1 MELLAPREFERP
13 ARTAEELA
21 AAQERAREYSRQ
33 KMRCVRAGAGPR
45 RGVRGAAGG
54 PAVPDPTDLTGR
66 PERRHRREV
75 EADLAAKRRLVAGAL
90 AALPEGLRAAA
101 AAPDSAP
108 YPLGAWLPT
117 DTAPAEVLGRDG
129 DGGAAGAEEEAG
141 GAAAI
146 FQAKKRK
153 RRRAGQR
160 RQEPGGP

>member
-1 MELLAPREFERP
+1 VELLAPQEFERP
-13 ARTAEELA
+13 PRTAEELA

-33 KMRCVRAGAGPR
+33 KM
-45 RGVRGAAGG
+45 
-54 PAVPDPTDLTGR
+54 
-66 PERRHRREV
+66 RHRREV

-101 AAPDSAP
+101 AAPDPAP
-108 YPLGAWLPT
+108 YPLGAWIPT

-129 DGGAAGAEEEAG
+129 DGGAAGAEEEAS